1 MSALVSKLGA
11 DCSLLVSPLKVS
23 WHDDDELELLR
34 LELLEPLPDMDDFNK
49 LHGMATCLP
58 ALDEVSPVLEEGL
71 VVEDVG
77 LVVEDGLVEDDV
89 DELED
94 EPELLSDS
102 TANSTLPELGLMIVS
117 LMVPRFS
124 PDDD

>member
-1 MSALVSKLGA
+1 M
-11 DCSLLVSPLKVS
+11 LVSPLKVS

-34 LELLEPLPDMDDFNK
+34 LELLELLPDMDDFNK
-49 LHGMATCLP
+49 LHGIATCLP

-89 DELED
+89 DDDDELED
-94 EPELLSDS
+94 EPELLSES